1 MGASLTLPIG
11 QGRLALGVWQVGEQ
25 THVGVGQTHVAV
37 GQTHVGEGQ
46 THVGVGQTRVG
57 VGQTHVGVGQAHVG
71 MGQGAICHV
80 RHPGWAA
87 YTHL

>member
-25 THVGVGQTHVAV
+25 TH
-37 GQTHVGEGQ
+37 
-46 THVGVGQTRVG
+46 VG